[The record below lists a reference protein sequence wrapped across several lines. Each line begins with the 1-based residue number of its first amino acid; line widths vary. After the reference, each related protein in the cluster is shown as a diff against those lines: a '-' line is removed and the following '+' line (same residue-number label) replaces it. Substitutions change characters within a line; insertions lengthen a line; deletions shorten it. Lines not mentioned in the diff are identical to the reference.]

1 MANVRSRGRALVR
14 EGEVGPG
21 WRILVTLVR
30 KLSATIPGMRTV
42 IITDVHSNIEA
53 LKAVMASIDRERYDR
68 IICLGDVV
76 GYGASPDEC
85 CELLRERSVPTLL
98 GNHDAAVT
106 GAMDESYYYQGAR
119 HAVQWTRDH
128 LADENYRWLYG
139 LPYTRV
145 EADVG
150 FYHSAPVVPSGFF
163 YVVQASEA
171 QAHAQVI
178 DRMRPVSFI
187 GHAHLTLI
195 FGVSARKVTQ
205 VEPDAMKLD
214 DATRYIVNVGSVGQP
229 RDRDPRACYAVWDH
243 GAQRLTYVRVPYD
256 IDSAASKIMAA
267 GLDEK
272 FAKRLFIGV

>member
-1 MANVRSRGRALVR
+1 MKTA
-14 EGEVGPG
+14 
-21 WRILVTLVR
+21 
-30 KLSATIPGMRTV
+30 
-42 IITDVHSNIEA
+42 IISDVHSNIEA
-53 LKAVMASIDRERYDR
+53 LEAVMARIDQERCDR
-68 IICLGDVV
+68 IVCLGDVV

-85 CELLRERSVPTLL
+85 CNLLRERAVPTLL

-119 HAVQWTRDH
+119 HAVQWTRNH
-128 LADENYRWLYG
+128 LSDENYRWLYS

-145 EADVG
+145 EKDVG

-171 QAHAQVI
+171 QAHTQVF
-178 DRMRPVSFI
+178 DRLRPVSFI

-195 FGVSARKVTQ
+195 FGVSERRVFQ
-205 VEPDAMKLD
+205 LEPQDLKPNGEV
-214 DATRYIVNVGSVGQP
+214 RYIVNVGSVGQP

-243 GAQRLTYVRVPYD
+243 DAERLEYVRVAYD
-256 IDSAASKIMAA
+256 IDTAASKIMAA